1 MALQGSSND
10 DRRRG
15 DRHPIN
21 PEFAAL
27 DPGSLTYASNLSE
40 YGVFLNTRVRLPVGT
55 PVELKFSVLL
65 DDPVVISG
73 AGRVVHHQDEPRGMG
88 VVFAGLSAEMHLR
101 VIDAINWYRARAL
114 SGADRVFRTRELTP
128 DELEQ
133 IEEKPTPAT
142 RSPASAPA
150 MSCPRAA
157 RTPASAPP
165 ASRPSTTSVEPSG
178 SGPPAGCQG
187 QISPAAQ
194 AARAQAARPAAAA
207 QAGRVRG
214 LLTRVR
220 TAAARPTCGAL
231 QAAALLAIVNR

>member
-1 MALQGSSND
+1 MSLARTND

-73 AGRVVHHQDEPRGMG
+73 MGRVVHHQDEPRGMG

-101 VIDAINWYRARAL
+101 VIDAINWYRNRAL
-114 SGADRVFRTRELTP
+114 SGDRAFRTRELTP
-128 DELEQ
+128 EEHEQ
-133 IEEKPTPAT
+133 IEEESDAGDSVT
-142 RSPASAPA
+142 SLSARDVV
-150 MSCPRAA
+150 S
-157 RTPASAPP
+157 
-165 ASRPSTTSVEPSG
+165 ESG
-178 SGPPAGCQG
+178 SYASLSAANVEAVDDPGEMSGLNRPP
-187 QISPAAQ
+187 P
-194 AARAQAARPAAAA
+194 RPAAP
-207 QAGRVRG
+207 Q
-214 LLTRVR
+214 
-220 TAAARPTCGAL
+220 TAPPPPPK
-231 QAAALLAIVNR
+231 QDDYEDF

>member
-1 MALQGSSND
+1 MPLQANND

-55 PVELKFSVLL
+55 PVELRFTVLL

-88 VVFAGLSAEMHLR
+88 FVFAGLSAEMHLR

-114 SGADRVFRTRELTP
+114 SGADRVFRTRELSP

-133 IEEKPTPAT
+133 IDDDADASDSITSLSVRDVVSEADAYSSLSSGVVPRPEPLETSGLTPA
-142 RSPASAPA
+142 RPSAPA
-150 MSCPRAA
+150 PSTSPPR
-157 RTPASAPP
+157 PPEKPAPP
-165 ASRPSTTSVEPSG
+165 
-178 SGPPAGCQG
+178 PPPKQDEYEDF
-187 QISPAAQ
+187 
-194 AARAQAARPAAAA
+194 
-207 QAGRVRG
+207 
-214 LLTRVR
+214 
-220 TAAARPTCGAL
+220 
-231 QAAALLAIVNR
+231 

>member
-114 SGADRVFRTRELTP
+114 SGAERVFRTRELTP

-133 IEEKPTPAT
+133 IEEEADAGDSVTSLSA
-142 RSPASAPA
+142 RDVVSESGSYASLSAANVEAVDDSVELSGLVRAPA
-150 MSCPRAA
+150 ARAK
-157 RTPASAPP
+157 SAPP
-165 ASRPSTTSVEPSG
+165 PRQPAPKQPA
-178 SGPPAGCQG
+178 PPTPPKQDEYEDF
-187 QISPAAQ
+187 
-194 AARAQAARPAAAA
+194 
-207 QAGRVRG
+207 
-214 LLTRVR
+214 
-220 TAAARPTCGAL
+220 
-231 QAAALLAIVNR
+231 

>member
-1 MALQGSSND
+1 MPLQGHD

-15 DRHPIN
+15 DRLPIN

-55 PVELKFSVLL
+55 PVELRFTVLL

-73 AGRVVHHQDEPRGMG
+73 IGRVVHHQDDPRGMG
-88 VVFAGLSAEMHLR
+88 VVFGGLSAEMHLR

-133 IEEKPTPAT
+133 IEDDADASDSITSLSVRDVVSESGSYNSLSAGSVEAVDPRELEPSGLRPHPTGRRPSDSHPGAT
-142 RSPASAPA
+142 ASPPGR
-150 MSCPRAA
+150 P
-157 RTPASAPP
+157 APP
-165 ASRPSTTSVEPSG
+165 A
-178 SGPPAGCQG
+178 PA
-187 QISPAAQ
+187 
-194 AARAQAARPAAAA
+194 
-207 QAGRVRG
+207 
-214 LLTRVR
+214 R
-220 TAAARPTCGAL
+220 TAAAEPPR
-231 QAAALLAIVNR
+231 QAPPPPQPKQDEYEDF

>member
-1 MALQGSSND
+1 MPLQGSSND

-21 PEFAAL
+21 PEFTAL

-73 AGRVVHHQDEPRGMG
+73 TGRVVHHQDEPRGMG

-133 IEEKPTPAT
+133 IEEEADAGDSVTSLSARDVVAESGSYASLSAASVEAVHDELEPSGLVRAPTA
-142 RSPASAPA
+142 
-150 MSCPRAA
+150 RAK
-157 RTPASAPP
+157 SAPP
-165 ASRPSTTSVEPSG
+165 PRQSAPKQPA
-178 SGPPAGCQG
+178 PPTPPKQDEYEDF
-187 QISPAAQ
+187 
-194 AARAQAARPAAAA
+194 
-207 QAGRVRG
+207 
-214 LLTRVR
+214 
-220 TAAARPTCGAL
+220 
-231 QAAALLAIVNR
+231 